1 MPWRVHRATVAER
14 IPPRSYKLPRKELVV
29 SRMAKSQRCARL
41 AAILASLAI
50 AVLVSTPFLLQY
62 HHHSDF
68 HENPRCA
75 ICVFAC
81 AHVTPPSA
89 PQALAPPP
97 VKVTVVATAAETLSS
112 SFHVRTPS
120 VRGPPRV

>member
-1 MPWRVHRATVAER
+1 M
-14 IPPRSYKLPRKELVV
+14 V
-29 SRMAKSQRCARL
+29 SRMVKSQRYVSL
-41 AAILASLAI
+41 AAVLASVAI
-50 AVLVSTPFLLQY
+50 AVLVGTPYLLQY

-97 VKVTVVATAAETLSS
+97 VNVTVVAIAGETLSS
-112 SFHVRTPS
+112 TFHVRTPS

>member
-1 MPWRVHRATVAER
+1 
-14 IPPRSYKLPRKELVV
+14 VV
-29 SRMAKSQRCARL
+29 SRMARSRRYAGL
-41 AAILASLAI
+41 AAVLASLAI
-50 AVLVSTPFLLQY
+50 AVLVGTPYLLQY
-62 HHHSDF
+62 HHHSDV

-89 PQALAPPP
+89 PMALSPPP
-97 VKVTVVATAAETLSS
+97 IEVTVVANPAETLAQ
-112 SFHVRTPS
+112 SFHVRTAS

>member
-1 MPWRVHRATVAER
+1 
-14 IPPRSYKLPRKELVV
+14 V
-29 SRMAKSQRCARL
+29 SRMAENRRY
-41 AAILASLAI
+41 ASLAAVLASMAL

-89 PQALAPPP
+89 PLALAPPP
-97 VKVTVVATAAETLSS
+97 ISVTVVANPAQTLAS
-112 SFHVRTPS
+112 SFHVRTLS

>member
-1 MPWRVHRATVAER
+1 
-14 IPPRSYKLPRKELVV
+14 VV
-29 SRMAKSQRCARL
+29 SRMAQSRRYASL
-41 AAILASLAI
+41 AAILAGLAI
-50 AVLVSTPFLLQY
+50 VVLLGTPYLLQY

-89 PQALAPPP
+89 PLALAPPP
-97 VKVTVVATAAETLSS
+97 VKVTVVAIPAETLSS